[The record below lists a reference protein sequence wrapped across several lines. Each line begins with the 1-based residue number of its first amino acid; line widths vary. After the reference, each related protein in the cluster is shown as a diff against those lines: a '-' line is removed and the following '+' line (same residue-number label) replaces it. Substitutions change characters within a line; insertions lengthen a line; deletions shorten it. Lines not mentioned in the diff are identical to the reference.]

1 VVNQKVRT
9 KEAASVRNAIVGKA
23 DTGSGEVV
31 GEEERK
37 SSCGTAMKNTLSVR
51 LVEGGG
57 GMSGR
62 SVYLPGLGCRRTC
75 WAVFPVGDI
84 PP

>member
-37 SSCGTAMKNTLSVR
+37 SSCGTTMKNTLSVR

-57 GMSGR
+57 NEREVS
-62 SVYLPGLGCRRTC
+62 LLA
-75 WAVFPVGDI
+75 WACV
-84 PP
+84 

>member
-1 VVNQKVRT
+1 VNQKVRT
-9 KEAASVRNAIVGKA
+9 KEATSVRNAIVGKA

-37 SSCGTAMKNTLSVR
+37 SSCGTTMKNVSWVR
-51 LVEGGG
+51 LVEGG

-62 SVYLPGLGCRRTC
+62 SVCLPGLGCRRTY
-75 WAVFPVGDI
+75 WAVF
-84 PP
+84 

>member
-1 VVNQKVRT
+1 MSERSYKCWSKGSWTYVVNQKVRT

-37 SSCGTAMKNTLSVR
+37 SSCGTTMKNTLSVR

-57 GMSGR
+57 NEREVS
-62 SVYLPGLGCRRTC
+62 LLA
-75 WAVFPVGDI
+75 WACV
-84 PP
+84 

>member
-1 VVNQKVRT
+1 VNQKVRT
-9 KEAASVRNAIVGKA
+9 KEATSVRNAIVGKA
-23 DTGSGEVV
+23 VTGSGEVV

-37 SSCGTAMKNTLSVR
+37 SSCGMTMKNTLSMR
-51 LVEGGG
+51 LVEGG

-62 SVYLPGLGCRRTC
+62 SVCLPGLACRRTC
-75 WAVFPVGDI
+75 WAVFPVDDI